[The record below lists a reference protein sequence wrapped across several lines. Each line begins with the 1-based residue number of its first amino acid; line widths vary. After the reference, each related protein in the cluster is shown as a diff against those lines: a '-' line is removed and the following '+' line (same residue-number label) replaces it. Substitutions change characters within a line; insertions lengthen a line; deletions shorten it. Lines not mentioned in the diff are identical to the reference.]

1 MYKFPLE
8 LGKQA
13 GRETLPQE
21 TKGRETEGPWRI
33 LKVKPWEQNPKGW
46 WQGGGGNFAG
56 EEAENKVQ

>member
-13 GRETLPQE
+13 GRETLPQQ

-33 LKVKPWEQNPKGW
+33 LKVKRWEQNPKGW
-46 WQGGGGNFAG
+46 WRGGRGKFAG